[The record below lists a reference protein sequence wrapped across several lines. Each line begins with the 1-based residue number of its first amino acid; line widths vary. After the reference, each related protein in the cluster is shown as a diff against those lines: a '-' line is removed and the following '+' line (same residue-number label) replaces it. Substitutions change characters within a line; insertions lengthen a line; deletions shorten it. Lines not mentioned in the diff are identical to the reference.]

1 MGEQRTGRARSVAP
15 SHAPQVSVVVVAYQA
30 RDHVLRCLQSVWRHV
45 DAAYEVIV
53 VDDGSGDGTP
63 QAVEDQFPEAR
74 VVAKP
79 RNEGLAAGRNS
90 ALPLIRGRFVLM
102 LDSDTTVRQG
112 AVEGMASALDGDPEI
127 GLVGPKLIY
136 PDGRV
141 QPSCRRWPPL
151 LIPFVR
157 RWPLV
162 KIAPESS
169 LHRRHMMLDFD
180 HASARPVVYVVGA
193 AQMWRAELL
202 HLIGEYDER
211 VSSYGGEDL
220 DWCLRVWESGFEVHY
235 TPQAEVTHDWQRV
248 VHHRRAWSRHALRAL
263 RDFYYLQWK
272 HRSMRRDPRLRHLD

>member
-1 MGEQRTGRARSVAP
+1 MGEQRKGRGKPVAP
-15 SHAPQVSVVVVAYQA
+15 SHTPQVSVVVVAYHA
-30 RDHVLRCLQSVWRHV
+30 RDYVLRCLESLRRHV
-45 DAAYEVIV
+45 NAAHEVIV

-63 QAVEDQFPEAR
+63 EAVGEQFPEAR

-102 LDSDTTVRQG
+102 LDSDTWVRQG
-112 AVEGMASALDGDPEI
+112 AVEAMASVLDGDPEI

-136 PDGRV
+136 PDGGV
-141 QPSCRRWPPL
+141 QPSCRRRPSL
-151 LIPFVR
+151 LIPVVR

-162 KIAPESS
+162 KLAPESS

-180 HASARPVVYVVGA
+180 HASERPVVYVVGA
-193 AQMWRAELL
+193 AQMWRAELPQ
-202 HLIGEYDER
+202 LIGAYDER

-235 TPQAEVTHDWQRV
+235 TPQAEVIHDWQRV
-248 VHHRRAWSRHALRAL
+248 VHHRQGWSRDTLRAL

-272 HRSMRRDPRLRHLD
+272 HRSIRTDPRLRHLD